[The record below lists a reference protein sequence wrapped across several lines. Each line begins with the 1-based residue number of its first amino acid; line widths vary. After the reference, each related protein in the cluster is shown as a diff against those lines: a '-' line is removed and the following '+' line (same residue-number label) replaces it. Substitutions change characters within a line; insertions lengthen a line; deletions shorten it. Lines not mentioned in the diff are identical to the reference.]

1 MTKLFLYPIVIS
13 LLVHGVKL
21 LIDLLKKRFTWSK
34 AFGYGGMPSSH
45 AALVASL
52 ATAVFLNEGLSTAFA
67 ISIIFAFIVLRDAL
81 GLRGYLGEHARI
93 LNKLIK
99 DLPDQEEYKYPIL
112 EEQIAHTWLQL
123 LIGAFLGIL
132 LILLFF

>member
-1 MTKLFLYPIVIS
+1 MLKLFLFPIVIS
-13 LLVHGVKL
+13 LIVHAIKL
-21 LIDLLKKRFTWSK
+21 IIDCCQEKFSWHK

-52 ATAVFLNEGLSTAFA
+52 ATVVYLTEGAGVAFA
-67 ISIIFAFIVLRDAL
+67 ISIILAFIVLRDAL
-81 GLRGYLGEHARI
+81 GLRGYLSLHAKI

-99 DLPDQEEYKYPIL
+99 DLPDTEEYKYPVL

-123 LIGAFLGIL
+123 LVGIILGIGL
-132 LILLFF
+132 TMLFF